1 MTKRRVRLY
10 SYWRSS
16 ASWRVRIALA
26 LKGIEYDYIAVN
38 ILENRQQEDDYKSLN
53 PMAQVPALEIE
64 HGNEMVR
71 LTQSMAI
78 IDFLESVVPE
88 PPLYPSEPILR
99 ARAIEIAET
108 INSGIQPL
116 QNLSVLRALK
126 KLGGDPDAWARER
139 IAAGLAAVENKLSW
153 TARKHAAGDSLTIA
167 DVLIVPQMFNA
178 RRFNVD
184 LGPLPLLQEVEA
196 RAAEHPAFQ
205 KARPEVQPDAVA
217 Q

>member
-1 MTKRRVRLY
+1 MKRRVRLY

-16 ASWRVRIALA
+16 ASWRVRTALA

-53 PMAQVPALEIE
+53 PMAQVPTLEIE
-64 HGNEMVR
+64 HKSEMVR

-78 IDFLESVVPE
+78 IGFLESVVPE
-88 PPLYPSEPILR
+88 PSLHPSDPILR
-99 ARAIEIAET
+99 ARAMEIAEI
-108 INSGIQPL
+108 INSGTQPL
-116 QNLSVLRALK
+116 QNLGLLRALK

-139 IAAGLAAVENKLSW
+139 IAIGLGAVETKLSW
-153 TARKHAAGDSLTIA
+153 TARKYAASDDITIA
-167 DVLIVPQMFNA
+167 DVFIVPQMFNA

-184 LGPLPLLQEVEA
+184 LAPFPLLQEVEA

-205 KARPEVQPDAVA
+205 KARPDVQPDAMA
-217 Q
+217 S